1 MTPKTDESQQGDFRA
16 YPTNRMIGVL
26 PTRAAAEA
34 AVRDLVAGG
43 VPAADVEVFCGEAG
57 LREVDFKG
65 EHHGLW
71 ARVFRAVQS
80 IGELAEYKERFEQ
93 ALRAGECVLAADA
106 AELATREL
114 AHRVLK
120 ANGARYINFFAP
132 MAVERLEP

>member
-1 MTPKTDESQQGDFRA
+1 MTPKTDESQQGRFRA

-80 IGELAEYKERFEQ
+80 IGELAEYKEQ
-93 ALRAGECVLAADA
+93 VRAASFAPANASWRPTRRV
-106 AELATREL
+106 ATREL